1 MKNLLLIALVA
12 IVFSFCYN
20 IHLTSNT
27 ASSVKCYTNFKIV
40 IYNLNATEY
49 SDLLAQSPI
58 VTDMG
63 DHRND
68 VRTKAA

>member
-27 ASSVKCYTNFKIV
+27 ASSVKCHTNFKIV
-40 IYNLNATEY
+40 IYNLNATEH

-58 VTDMG
+58 VTDMP
-63 DHRND
+63 DHHND
-68 VRTKAA
+68 ERTKVG

>member
-20 IHLTSNT
+20 IDLTSN
-27 ASSVKCYTNFKIV
+27 AAISVKCHTNFKIV
-40 IYNLNATEY
+40 IYNLNATEH
-49 SDLLAQSPI
+49 SDLLAQSPT
-58 VTDMG
+58 VTDMA